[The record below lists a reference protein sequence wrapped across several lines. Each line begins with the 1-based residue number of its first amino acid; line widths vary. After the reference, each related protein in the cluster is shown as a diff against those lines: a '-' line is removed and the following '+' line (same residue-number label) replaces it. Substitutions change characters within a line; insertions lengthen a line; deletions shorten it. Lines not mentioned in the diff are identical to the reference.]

1 MFFLDVRASAQA
13 RTVVGRQ
20 PPRPYDSLVAKPI
33 SLPVLD
39 ARTPKASRN
48 ARRRAVVLILI
59 NVLIAAHIV
68 QWLVHG
74 MTLSPIEPSEAM
86 YTLEF
91 GKVNAGFI
99 FFVLAILSTLIFGRF
114 FCGWGC
120 HVVALQDL
128 CTWMLGKAGIRPKPF
143 RTRLLLLGPL
153 LLALYM
159 FVWPTF
165 KRVALFPAME
175 ALKVSP
181 PAWLSPPVPFPG
193 FSNHLMVED
202 FWATFPP
209 WYVAIPFLLVCG
221 FACVYFL
228 GSKGFCSY
236 GCPYGGFFAPADK
249 LAVGRIVVNDSCHQ
263 CGHCTAACTSNV
275 RVHQEVRDYGM
286 VVDPGCMKCM
296 DCVSVCPNGA
306 LSFGFAMPAILAK
319 PRGEATVKA
328 STRPPYDL
336 TLVQDA
342 LLLVVGIA
350 MFVGFRGLLDQ
361 VPLLMAG
368 GLAGIGVFAIAKTWQ
383 LVAHPSVRVQN
394 LQAKIKGRLTATGW
408 LFALFTVAYVGV
420 AAWGNVVKWHRWQ
433 ADLIDTSIKTPFITV
448 FSPGYVPAPEDKARA
463 ERAIGHI
470 VAGGSM
476 AEGGLGWKH
485 LPKTLVR
492 RSWLHAVAKDLPN
505 AERYLAQAIEEG
517 DPSPDWVF
525 GLARLYMLQ
534 DKPATTG
541 RDLYER
547 TLERHPHL
555 HEVRLALAQ
564 LLLMTNDGM
573 LAAEQVQRLI
583 ADTEEPP
590 TPTQYVKATEL
601 LIQCGMQN
609 RALEAMEGAVARS
622 PEVAIY
628 HAGLATA
635 QFYAKDPRL
644 AVETMKKALSM
655 EPTNKGWIER
665 LAALQM
671 EIGDVQGAQET
682 RRRLQGP

>member
-1 MFFLDVRASAQA
+1 MFFLDVHASSQA
-13 RTVVGRQ
+13 RTVVGTQ
-20 PPRPYDSLVAKPI
+20 PPCPYDSPVAKPI

-99 FFVLAILSTLIFGRF
+99 FFVLAILSTLVFGRF

-153 LLALYM
+153 MLALYM

-175 ALKVSP
+175 AMKVSP
-181 PAWLSPPVPFPG
+181 PAWLAPPVPFPG
-193 FSNHLMVED
+193 FSNHLLVED

-263 CGHCTAACTSNV
+263 CGHCTASCTSNV
-275 RVHQEVRDYGM
+275 RVHQEVRDFGM

-319 PRGEATVKA
+319 PRGEATTKP

-336 TLVQDA
+336 TLAQDA

-350 MFVGFRGLLDQ
+350 MFVGFRGLLDH

-383 LVAHPSVRVQN
+383 LAAHPSVRVQN
-394 LQAKIKGRLTATGW
+394 LQAKIKGRLTVTGW
-408 LFALFTVAYVGV
+408 AFALFTVAYVGV

-433 ADLIDTSIKTPFITV
+433 ADLIDTSITVPFTTV
-448 FSPGYVPAPEDKARA
+448 FSPGYVPAPKDKTRA

-492 RSWLHAVAKDLPN
+492 RSWLHAVANDLPS
-505 AERYLAQAIEEG
+505 AEKHLAQAIEEG

-534 DKPATTG
+534 GKPATMG

-573 LAAEQVQRLI
+573 LAAEQVQRLL
-583 ADTEEPP
+583 ADAEEPP

-609 RALEAMEGAVARS
+609 RALEAMERAVARS

-655 EPTNKGWIER
+655 EPTNTGWVER

-671 EIGDVQGAQET
+671 EIGDVEGANET
-682 RRRLQGP
+682 RRRLQGR

>member
-1 MFFLDVRASAQA
+1 M
-13 RTVVGRQ
+13 
-20 PPRPYDSLVAKPI
+20 AKPI

-99 FFVLAILSTLIFGRF
+99 FFVLAILSTLVFGRF

-165 KRVALFPAME
+165 KRALLFPALDAMKI
-175 ALKVSP
+175 AH
-181 PAWLSPPVPFPG
+181 PAWIALPVPFPG

-209 WYVAIPFLLVCG
+209 WYVAIPFLLICG

-249 LAVGRIVVNDSCHQ
+249 LAVGRIVVNESCHQ

-306 LSFGFAMPAILAK
+306 LSVGFAMPAILAK
-319 PRGEATVKA
+319 PRGEAKVTPA
-328 STRPPYDL
+328 SRPPYDL

-448 FSPGYVPAPEDKARA
+448 FSPGYVPAPEDKTRA

-492 RSWLHAVAKDLPN
+492 RSWLHAVAKDLPS

-609 RALEAMEGAVARS
+609 RALEAMERAVARS

-644 AVETMKKALSM
+644 AVETMKKAVSM

-665 LAALQM
+665 LAALQV

>member
-1 MFFLDVRASAQA
+1 MS
-13 RTVVGRQ
+13 
-20 PPRPYDSLVAKPI
+20 KPI

-39 ARTPKASRN
+39 ARTPRASRN

-59 NVLIAAHIV
+59 NTLIAVHIV

-74 MTLSPIEPSEAM
+74 MTLSPIEPSESM

-99 FFVLAILSTLIFGRF
+99 FFVLAILSTLVFGRF

-128 CTWMLGKAGIRPKPF
+128 CTWMLGKVGIRPKPF

-159 FVWPTF
+159 FAWPTF
-165 KRVALFPAME
+165 KRAALFPALDAMKI
-175 ALKVSP
+175 AH
-181 PAWLSPPVPFPG
+181 PAWLDPPVPFPG

-209 WYVAIPFLLVCG
+209 WYVAIPFLLTCG

-228 GSKGFCSY
+228 GSKGFCTY
-236 GCPYGGFFAPADK
+236 GCPYGGFFAPADR

-319 PRGEATVKA
+319 PRGEAKVAPA
-328 STRPPYDL
+328 SRPPYDL
-336 TLVQDA
+336 TLAQDA

-350 MFVGFRGLLDQ
+350 LFVGFRGLLDQ

-383 LVAHPSVRVQN
+383 LVAHPSVRIQN

-433 ADLIDTSIKTPFITV
+433 ADLIDSSIKTPFATV
-448 FSPGYVPAPEDKARA
+448 FSPDYVPDPDDKARA

-470 VAGGSM
+470 VAGGPV

-573 LAAEQVQRLI
+573 LAAEQVQELI

-609 RALEAMEGAVARS
+609 HALEAMERAVARS

-644 AVETMKKALSM
+644 AVETMKKAVSM

-665 LAALQM
+665 LAALQV

-682 RRRLQGP
+682 RRKLQGP